1 MGFNLNIADDFIP
14 EYPAFRRFLDGC
26 DYKGMVNPADG
37 VFYPG
42 VTDDIPR
49 YVSKCVKIA
58 ITKAAGFEV
67 DIKCQFLRLSVD
79 GVKAPHQAH
88 NDKLMSEYLCIHYLN
103 RPEDCQGGTSFV
115 RHIET
120 GMDGQPENSAEFE
133 AWERDHSIPDAWEV
147 LSMCEMKENRAF
159 IYPAEAMHRAEPVG
173 GFGKGAEDG
182 RLVMVTFFG
191 KAE

>member
-1 MGFNLNIADDFIP
+1 LNIVDGFIT
-14 EYPAFRRFLDGC
+14 EFDAFRRFLDGVE
-26 DYKGMVNPADG
+26 YAGMVNPADD

-42 VTDDIPR
+42 VSDDIPP
-49 YVSKCVKIA
+49 YVEKCVNAA

-103 RPEDCQGGTSFV
+103 RPADCQGGTSFV

-120 GMDGQPENSAEFE
+120 GMDGQPESDAELE
-133 AWERDHSIPDAWEV
+133 AWERDHSTPEAWEV
-147 LSMCEMKENRAF
+147 LLMCEMKENRAF

-173 GFGKGAEDG
+173 GFGGGAADG
-182 RLVMVTFFG
+182 RLVMVTFFDRAA
-191 KAE
+191 K